1 MDISEF
7 VTRFADQF
15 MDPNETTFAPET
27 KFHELSGWTSM
38 TALLEIA
45 MIEDNFGTTIPSD
58 VIRGAETIQDLFDAV
73 QKSKGNA

>member
-38 TALLEIA
+38 Q
-45 MIEDNFGTTIPSD
+45 S
-58 VIRGAETIQDLFDAV
+58 
-73 QKSKGNA
+73 